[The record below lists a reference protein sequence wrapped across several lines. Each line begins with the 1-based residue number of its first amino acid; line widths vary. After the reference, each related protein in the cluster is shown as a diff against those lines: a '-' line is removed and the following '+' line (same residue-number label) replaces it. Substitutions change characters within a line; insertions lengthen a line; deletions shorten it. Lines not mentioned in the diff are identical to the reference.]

1 MRIGLWIPA
10 EDTKPLDETIARFVK
25 AEKDGFASAW
35 TPQIFGPDALTV
47 LALAGRATS
56 RIELGTSVIPTFP
69 RHPFALAQQAMTVQA
84 ATGGRLALGLGLSHQ
99 VVIEGM
105 FGLSYEKPAR
115 HMREYLTVLRD
126 LRDTGSVAF
135 QGETYRVAGQA
146 RVEGCKPFP
155 IVVAALGSLMLKIA
169 GELADGTITW
179 MVGPKTLGSHI
190 VPGIT
195 GSARA
200 AGRAAPRVVSSLPVC
215 VTDDPASAREAAAK
229 FFAVY
234 GGLPS
239 YRAMLDREGAAG
251 PADVAIVGNEKQV
264 KDAMLRFAEA
274 GATDFGPAIFP
285 SGDDPGASLSRTYGF
300 FASLGGKLG

>member
-10 EDTKPLDETIARFVK
+10 DDSRPLDETIERFVK

-35 TPQIFGPDALTV
+35 TPQVFGPDALTV

-56 RIELGTSVIPTFP
+56 RIELGTSVVPTFP
-69 RHPFALAQQAMTVQA
+69 RHPFTLAQQAMTVQA

-105 FGLSYEKPAR
+105 WGLSYEKPAR
-115 HMREYLTVLRD
+115 HMREYLSVIGAI
-126 LRDTGSVAF
+126 RDTGGVSF
-135 QGETYRVAGQA
+135 QGETYRVNGKTK
-146 RVEGCKPFP
+146 VEGCTPFP
-155 IVVAALGSLMLKIA
+155 IIVAALGSRMLKIA

-179 MVGPKTLGSHI
+179 MVGPKTLASHI

-195 GSARA
+195 ASAKA
-200 AGRAAPRVVSSLPVC
+200 AGRPAPRVVCSLPVC
-215 VTDDPASAREAAAK
+215 VTDDPAAARENAAK

-239 YRAMLDREGAAG
+239 YRAMLDREGAAS
-251 PADVAIVGNEKQV
+251 PADVAVVGNEKQV
-264 KDAMLRFAEA
+264 EDALRRFADA
-274 GATDFGPAIFP
+274 GATEFGPAIFP
-285 SGDDPGASLSRTYGF
+285 AGDDPQASVARTYDCV
-300 FASLGGKLG
+300 ASFGGKLG